1 MSIETQRWRNTAWF
15 VAYTAACALVFLSP
29 LRRLIHV
36 ALASE
41 TYSHILLIPFVSIV
55 LLWTERN
62 RWSKTLTHST
72 SSAAV
77 LLLAGA
83 VLGAVGWRGTIAA
96 PESDWLALAIMGF
109 LFFFGAGF
117 LFFYGSSAFKAEL
130 FSLLFLLLMVP
141 IPGFLLD
148 RFIAWLQV
156 GSADVTELIFQ
167 MAGTPVLRQGLIF
180 VLPGVSIEVA
190 KECSGIRSTQA
201 LLIICLLAGYLFL
214 RTKWRRVLLRVAA
227 VPVLIIKNGI
237 RIATLTLLAIHVDPS
252 FLTGNLHHKG
262 GFVFFALGMLI
273 LLPVLWWLQKRETLL
288 VGPSKLPADGVVSGT
303 HCAKKFPSL

>member
-1 MSIETQRWRNTAWF
+1 MLVANDPMSIETQRRRNTVWF

-29 LRRLIHV
+29 LRSLIHV

-83 VLGAVGWRGTIAA
+83 VLGALGWRGTIAA

-109 LFFFGAGF
+109 LFFLGAGF

-214 RTKWRRVLLRVAA
+214 RTKWRRVLLLVAA

-252 FLTGNLHHKG
+252 FLTGNLHHRG

-273 LLPVLWWLQKRETLL
+273 LLPVLWWLQKSETLR
-288 VGPSKLPADGVVSGT
+288 VGWGLYRG
-303 HCAKKFPSL
+303 